1 MHRSLV
7 GQGVILTPLVQN
19 WTNSVRTITDI
30 PWYMLTDASH
40 LHLVNSR
47 SSKRKFD
54 LKLEKLEKDRQAAE
68 RRKQSPSKMLNPS
81 ELKPIELP
89 NFIERGPTDVL
100 RFVLKTRLRFCVS
113 SVIFIELISFF
124 QSCHNEFKE
133 RLLRAKL

>member
-89 NFIERGPTDVL
+89 TFIERGPSDVL
-100 RFVLKTRLRFCVS
+100 RFVFKTDI
-113 SVIFIELISFF
+113 VIFLKIDIIILSELS
-124 QSCHNEFKE
+124 Q
-133 RLLRAKL
+133 

>member
-1 MHRSLV
+1 MHRT
-7 GQGVILTPLVQN
+7 LTSQVVQS
-19 WTNSVRTITDI
+19 WTNSIRTITDI

-68 RRKQSPSKMLNPS
+68 RRKQSPTKMLNPS

-89 NFIERGPTDVL
+89 TFIERGPTDVL
-100 RFVLKTRLRFCVS
+100 RFDF
-113 SVIFIELISFF
+113 
-124 QSCHNEFKE
+124 
-133 RLLRAKL
+133 